1 MNKAFKYILSRTY
14 QPVVS
19 RYLSKT
25 RTYRYGKLGLCI
37 PKEVFHPGLFFS
49 TKVLLQYLESI
60 PVSGK
65 SFLELGAGSG
75 LISFVTAQRG
85 AHVTAIDINPV
96 AVSYLH
102 KNSERNGVPI
112 RVMESDLFGSVPAGP
127 FDIIAI
133 NPPYYKKDPESAA
146 EHAWYCGKEGQ
157 YFSKLFAQIGPFM
170 RAQSAVLMIL
180 SDECDLQMIRKIAAD
195 NEYTLERVLEKKVF
209 SEHLYIFRIVKVEN
223 VPSLS

>member
-1 MNKAFKYILSRTY
+1 LNKTFKYILSRTY

-25 RTYRYGKLGLCI
+25 RTYRYGKLRLQI

-49 TKVLLQYLESI
+49 TKVLLQYLESL
-60 PVSGK
+60 PVAGK
-65 SFLELGAGSG
+65 TFLELGAGSG
-75 LISFVTAQRG
+75 LISFVTSQRG

-96 AVSYLH
+96 AVAYLH
-102 KNSERNGVPI
+102 KNSESNRVPI
-112 RVMESDLFGSVPAGP
+112 RVLESDLFRAVPSER

-157 YFSKLFAQIGPFM
+157 YFSRLFEQIGPFM
-170 RAQSAVLMIL
+170 HAQSAGLMIL

-195 NEYTLERVLEKKVF
+195 NGYTLDQVLEKKIF
-209 SEHLYIFRIVKVEN
+209 SEQLYIFRIVKAAN
-223 VPSLS
+223 VASLS